1 VTEPV
6 NLLRR
11 VLPFISVVVFAAVL
25 YDGWTF
31 YARWKSAREGEQAQR
46 DEEVRRARQSIDL
59 LGGTSFRI
67 INFYATP
74 QIIQR
79 GGHAN
84 ICYGVYGAKSVR
96 IEPPVETLRPAITDC
111 LQVTPRADTAYKLIA
126 EDGAG
131 HTATADLII
140 KVK

>member
-1 VTEPV
+1 MTEPV
-6 NLLRR
+6 HLVRR
-11 VLPFISVVVFAAVL
+11 ALPFVSVVVFAAVL

-31 YARWKSAREGEQAQR
+31 YSRWRSAREAEQQQR

-59 LGGTSFRI
+59 LGGTGFRI
-67 INFYATP
+67 INFYAAP
-74 QIIQR
+74 QTIQR

-96 IEPPVETLRPAITDC
+96 MEPPVEALRPAITDC
-111 LQVTPRADTAYKLIA
+111 LQVAPHEDTAYKLIA
-126 EDGAG
+126 EDGTG
-131 HTATADLII
+131 HTATASLTI